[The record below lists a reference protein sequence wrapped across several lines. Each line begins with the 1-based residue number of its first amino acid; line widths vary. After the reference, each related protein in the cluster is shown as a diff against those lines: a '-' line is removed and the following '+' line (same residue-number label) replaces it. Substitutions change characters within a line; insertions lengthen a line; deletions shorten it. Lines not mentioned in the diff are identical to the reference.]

1 MESKGVRVYYHPN
14 TEIRSYLTQDE
25 ITNPLYETFENP
37 LNEDYNSLVQR
48 LGTIGARVV
57 QEILALPGVA
67 QIRFKPKE
75 VRVRKT
81 APTTWDD
88 LEPEIMRIVERAVRR
103 SRMHVLKG

>member
-1 MESKGVRVYYHPN
+1 MDFKGVRVYYHPN

-37 LNEDYNSLVQR
+37 LNDNYDTLAQR

-57 QEILALPGVA
+57 QEILALPEVA

-75 VRVRKT
+75 IRVRKT
-81 APTTWDD
+81 PLAVWDD
-88 LEPEIMRIVERAVRR
+88 LEPEILRIVERAVRR
-103 SRMHVLKG
+103 SRMRVLKH